1 MRRQIVT
8 PAIATLL
15 LATAG
20 TAVADHNSKNG
31 EGWANMP
38 NDIHNTRVET
48 KEADDNEAFRDFV
61 KYGEGSK
68 TENRFDTDAGAPG
81 QSNNGQQDKSKAQER
96 KRVETNTGTESK
108 AQERKRVETN
118 TGTESKAQERKRV
131 ETSTG
136 TKTKSRTE
144 IRARER
150 RDSASMTRGSRS
162 SSASRGTRSK
172 GSRGGGRKK

>member
-96 KRVETNTGTESK
+96 KRVETNTGTES
-108 AQERKRVETN
+108 Q
-118 TGTESKAQERKRV
+118 AQERKRV